1 MKVFTAADL
10 AEDYLKNAAVA
21 VLGYGNQ
28 GHAHA
33 QNLRDSGTR
42 VVVGARAR
50 GAAAKAAKADGFE
63 VMELSAATAAA
74 DVIAVLLPD
83 EIQADIFEREIA
95 PSLGD
100 GAALIFA
107 HGFTVAFDAIR
118 LPAGHDVIL
127 VAPKA
132 QGHFVRSEFV
142 AGRGVPCMLG
152 VVADASGS
160 AHQKALSYASRIG
173 SLRAGA
179 IATSFREE
187 AVTDLF
193 GEQAVLCG
201 GVPELIKAAF
211 ETLVARGYAPEVAYI
226 ECLQELKIIADL
238 MYEGGLH
245 YMRTHIS
252 GTAAWGSFT
261 SGDRIVT
268 DETRR
273 ALASILDDI
282 ESGKFAREWL
292 KEARAGRKNLEARIR
307 DESSH
312 PIESAGQEAR
322 SLMTNTSERKKA

>member
-10 AEDYLKNAAVA
+10 AEDHLKNATVA

-33 QNLRDSGTR
+33 QNLRDSGTH
-42 VVVGARAR
+42 VVVGARAS
-50 GAAAKAAKADGFE
+50 GAAASAARRDGFH
-63 VMELSAATAAA
+63 VVELSDATAAA
-74 DVIAVLLPD
+74 DVVAVLLPD
-83 EIQADIFEREIA
+83 EIQSEVFAQAIA
-95 PSLGD
+95 PALRP
-100 GAALIFA
+100 GASLIFA
-107 HGFTVAFDAIR
+107 HGFTVAFNAIR
-118 LPAGHDVIL
+118 LPQGHDVVL

-132 QGHFVRSEFV
+132 QGHFVRSEFLEK
-142 AGRGVPCMLG
+142 RGVPCMLG
-152 VVADASGS
+152 VQLDASGK
-160 AHQKALSYASRIG
+160 AQQKALAYAARIG
-173 SLRAGA
+173 CLRAGA

-201 GVPELIKAAF
+201 GVPELVKAAF

-252 GTAAWGSFT
+252 GTAAWGSFA
-261 SGDRIVT
+261 SGGRIVT

-282 ESGKFAREWL
+282 EAGKFAREWL
-292 KEARAGRKNLEARIR
+292 KETRAGQKNLSARIR
-307 DESSH
+307 DEAQH
-312 PIESAGQEAR
+312 EIESAGRTAR
-322 SLMTNTSERKKA
+322 ALMQSNERNKA

>member
-10 AEDYLKNAAVA
+10 AEDQLKDATVA

-33 QNLRDSGTR
+33 QNLRDAGTR
-42 VVVGARAR
+42 VVVGARAN
-50 GAAAKAAKADGFE
+50 GAASKAALHDGFN
-63 VMELSAATAAA
+63 VMELTAATAVA
-74 DVIAVLLPD
+74 DVVAVLLPD

-95 PSLGD
+95 PSLRD
-100 GAALIFA
+100 GAALVFA
-107 HGFTVAFDAIR
+107 HGFTVAFNAIR
-118 LPAGHDVIL
+118 LPPGHDVVL

-132 QGHFVRSEFV
+132 QGHFLRSEFV

-152 VVADASGS
+152 VEADASGK
-160 AHQKALSYASRIG
+160 AHHKALSYASRIG
-173 SLRAGA
+173 CLRAGA

-201 GVPELIKAAF
+201 GVPELVKAAF
-211 ETLVARGYAPEVAYI
+211 ETLVSRGYAPEVAYI
-226 ECLQELKIIADL
+226 ECLQELKIIVDL

-245 YMRTHIS
+245 HMRTHIS
-252 GTAAWGSFT
+252 GTAAWGSFA
-261 SGDRIVT
+261 SGERIVT

-282 ESGKFAREWL
+282 EAGTFAREWL
-292 KEARAGRKNLEARIR
+292 AEARAGSKQLDKRIR
-307 DESSH
+307 DESTH
-312 PIESAGQEAR
+312 EIESAGRTAR
-322 SLMTNTSERKKA
+322 ALMQTNERKKA